1 MKSVL
6 GTSTETKE
14 RLPVRSS
21 AKPRS
26 LLRATAWA
34 YFGPLV
40 AIGGLALFVL
50 GFGALAVAVQLVAA
64 LLKYAGI

>member
-1 MKSVL
+1 M
-6 GTSTETKE
+6 
-14 RLPVRSS
+14 RSS
-21 AKPRS
+21 PKPRS

-40 AIGGLALFVL
+40 AIVSFALFVL

-64 LLKYAGI
+64 MLKHAGI

>member
-1 MKSVL
+1 V
-6 GTSTETKE
+6 
-14 RLPVRSS
+14 
-21 AKPRS
+21 
-26 LLRATAWA
+26 

-64 LLKYAGI
+64 MLKHAGI